1 MLTRGVSAAG
11 LGLCVALLF
20 PSDAYAYLDPGS
32 GSLIFQTIVAT
43 LAGVAYGV
51 RLYWS
56 RIRGWF
62 GGAPAADQ
70 ADGLDTDTGVGDE
83 TR

>member
-1 MLTRGVSAAG
+1 MNYSRPIPALCLAG
-11 LGLCVALLF
+11 IIALVF
-20 PSDAYAYLDPGS
+20 PADVFAYLDPGS

-51 RLYWS
+51 RVYWG

-62 GGAPAADQ
+62 GAGPKDGSAD
-70 ADGLDTDTGVGDE
+70 
-83 TR
+83 

>member
-1 MLTRGVSAAG
+1 MLTRGLSAAAAAV
-11 LGLCVALLF
+11 LLALLF
-20 PSDAYAYLDPGS
+20 PADAYAYLDPGS

-62 GGAPAADQ
+62 GGSPAQTHAE
-70 ADGLDTDTGVGDE
+70 GVDTDGSSDE
-83 TR
+83 AR